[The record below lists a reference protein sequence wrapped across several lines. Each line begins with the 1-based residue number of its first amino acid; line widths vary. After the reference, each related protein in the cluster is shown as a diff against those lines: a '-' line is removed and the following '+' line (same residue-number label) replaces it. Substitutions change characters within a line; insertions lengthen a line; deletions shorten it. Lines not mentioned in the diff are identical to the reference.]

1 MSEIR
6 ERLRRL
12 PPSIRALLQE
22 ELEALSK
29 GSSRYGRA
37 DASEVAAKTALDQ
50 ELNELLADLWGREE
64 VQLEAMRARRG
75 GERARV
81 VITGMGAITP
91 LGLSVEETWQG
102 LIAGRSGIS
111 RVSDIDVSS
120 YPTQIAGLVRGF
132 DPRNYMDFKEARR
145 MSRFSQ
151 FAVAAAKM
159 ALEDASL
166 TINEDNTEGVGVL
179 LGNSVGGMDDTERA
193 CRIMFEKGG
202 MRISPFFVVMTPP
215 NMAAFHVAH
224 TYGIKG
230 YNSTVSTAC
239 AAGAQAIGEAAEVI
253 RRGKAKVMVTG
264 GTEGGLC
271 ELALAAFSVGRAYST
286 RNDEPERACR
296 PFDKNRDGFVG
307 AEGAGIMI
315 LESIEHALE
324 RGARIYAEV
333 LGYGASN
340 DAYHLI
346 APDPEGLG
354 AARAMR
360 WALEDAG
367 IGPEDVDYI
376 NAHGTGTPLGD
387 VAETVAIKKVFGDHA
402 YRVPISSTKSMIG
415 HLWGAAGAVEAI
427 VCVLTIR
434 DSIIHP
440 TINYETP
447 DPECDLD
454 YVPNVAR
461 EAKVD
466 IALSNSFGLGGQNA
480 CIVLGR
486 FEKVME

>member
-1 MSEIR
+1 MSKLR

-12 PPSIRALLQE
+12 PPAMRALLRE
-22 ELEALSK
+22 ELEALKRESP
-29 GSSRYGRA
+29 SSPC
-37 DASEVAAKTALDQ
+37 SEVVTRTSLDR
-50 ELNELLADLWGREE
+50 ELEELLADIWEREE
-64 VQLEAMRARRG
+64 VKPEAVRVRRRG
-75 GERARV
+75 ERTRV

-91 LGLSVEETWQG
+91 LGLSVEETWEG

-111 RVSDIDVSS
+111 LITEPYVSS
-120 YPTQIAGLVRGF
+120 YPTRIAGVVKGF
-132 DPRNYMDFKEARR
+132 KPRDYMNPKEARR

-159 ALEDASL
+159 ALEDAGLS
-166 TINEDNTEGVGVL
+166 INEANAEDVGVL
-179 LGNSVGGMDDTERA
+179 LGNAAGGLDDTEKA
-193 CRIMFEKGG
+193 CRIMFERGG
-202 MRISPFFVVMTPP
+202 MRISPFYIVMMPP
-215 NMAAFHVAH
+215 NMAAFHVAR

-230 YNSTVSTAC
+230 YNSTIVTAC
-239 AAGAQAIGEAAEVI
+239 AAGTQAIGEAAEVI
-253 RRGKAKVMVTG
+253 RRGQAEVMVTG

-271 ELALAAFSVGRAYST
+271 ELAMAAFCVGRAYST

-296 PFDKNRDGFVG
+296 PFDKDRDGFVG
-307 AEGAGIMI
+307 AEGAGILI
-315 LESIEHALE
+315 LESLEHALA
-324 RGARIYAEV
+324 RGAHIYAEV

-387 VAETVAIKKVFGDHA
+387 AAETAAIKRVFGDHA
-402 YRVPISSTKSMIG
+402 YRVPISSTKSMLG

-434 DSIIHP
+434 DNIIHP

-461 EAKVD
+461 KAEVD
-466 IALSNSFGLGGQNA
+466 ITLCNSFGLGGQNA
-480 CIVLGR
+480 CIVIGR
-486 FEKVME
+486 FKG

>member
-1 MSEIR
+1 MSRIA

-12 PPSIRALLQE
+12 PPEARERLRRALE
-22 ELEALSK
+22 ELEED
-29 GSSRYGRA
+29 GPSSRVRTMA
-37 DASEVAAKTALDQ
+37 AERTLEEELDELVAELWERRETAP
-50 ELNELLADLWGREE
+50 ELAPLRRRE
-64 VQLEAMRARRG
+64 RHK
-75 GERARV
+75 RV

-102 LIAGRSGIS
+102 LIAGRSGIRRITAFDPS
-111 RVSDIDVSS
+111 G
-120 YPTQIAGLVRGF
+120 YPTQIFGEVKGF
-132 DPRNYMDFKEARR
+132 EPRHFMDFKRARR
-145 MSRFSQ
+145 MARFSQ
-151 FAVAAAKM
+151 FAVAATKM
-159 ALEDASL
+159 ALEDAGLS
-166 TINEDNTEGVGVL
+166 IDESNAEKVGVL
-179 LGNSVGGMDDTERA
+179 LGNSVGGMDETERA
-193 CRIMFEKGG
+193 CRLMFERGG
-202 MRISPFFVVMTPP
+202 MRLSPFYIVMIAP

-224 TYGIKG
+224 TFGIKG
-230 YNSTVSTAC
+230 YNCTISTAC
-239 AAGAQAIGEAAEVI
+239 AAGTQAIGEAAEVI
-253 RRGKAKVMVTG
+253 RRGQAEVMITG
-264 GTEGGLC
+264 GTEGGAC
-271 ELALAAFSVGRAYST
+271 ELALAAFCVGRAYST

-307 AEGAGIMI
+307 SEGCGILI
-315 LESIEHALE
+315 LESLEHAQA

-346 APDPEGLG
+346 APDPEGEG

-367 IGPEDVDYI
+367 VSPEDVDYI

-387 VAETVAIKKVFGDHA
+387 AAETLAIKKVFGEHA

-434 DSIIHP
+434 DGIIHP

-461 EAKVD
+461 RARVD
-466 IALSNSFGLGGQNA
+466 VTLSNSFGLGGQNA
-480 CIVLGR
+480 CLVIGR
-486 FEKVME
+486 YRA